1 VENFGSERTIANW
14 HALGA
19 TGAVQI
25 ASLLP
30 ELKRQSQEVGVVSMC
45 IGKLVSCPCTLTLD
59 TNRYRNWYGPRRHVR
74 KRMSLNRVAT
84 LSHKSFRS
92 AQVVSSLRHCCT
104 WKKSRRLFPYR
115 AVLQSVSII
124 QALVDNWRKSSQHI
138 PLPPMDWL
146 SSTASLPKSIITAY
160 G

>member
-1 VENFGSERTIANW
+1 VENFRNEGLERTMANW

-45 IGKLVSCPCTLTLD
+45 IGKSVSCPCILTLD
-59 TNRYRNWYGPRRHVR
+59 TNRYRNGYGPCRHVR
-74 KRMSLNRVAT
+74 KRMRLNRVAT
-84 LSHKSFRS
+84 LSYKSSRS
-92 AQVVSSLRHCCT
+92 AQVVSSLRHYCT
-104 WKKSRRLFPYR
+104 WKKSRRLFPQR
-115 AVLQSVSII
+115 AALHII
-124 QALVDNWRKSSQHI
+124 QAAVDNWPNFPSTSLYLQWAG
-138 PLPPMDWL
+138 PN
-146 SSTASLPKSIITAY
+146 STASLPKSIITVY